1 MLKYFAP
8 ALIALFLV
16 SGPANANELPNNC
29 GSSAGFYN
37 AMKDVGM
44 YRVTVGKEKNFYVEQ
59 WANEIT
65 GYWAILITYVEDGVS
80 CIVGGGDNFQYV
92 GPPAT

>member
-8 ALIALFLV
+8 ALIALF
-16 SGPANANELPNNC
+16 SISTPANASGLPDNC
-29 GSSAGFYN
+29 GPTALFYKS
-37 AMKDVGM
+37 MEDVGM
-44 YRVTVGKEKNFYVEQ
+44 YRVTVGREKSFYVEQ

-80 CIVGGGDNFQYV
+80 CIASGGDNFKYV